1 MKYFAIPI
9 LISLIVHG
17 IKLVLDIAK
26 GRFNWH
32 KAGHYG
38 GMPSSHAA
46 LVTSLATII
55 YLNQGLGPAFGVSVV
70 LAIIVMR
77 DAIGFRGYLS
87 EHGRILNKLI
97 KDLPDE
103 EEYKY
108 PVLPETIAH
117 TWAQIVVGGLL
128 GIIIAGAYHLSTLT
142 ICCG

>member
-1 MKYFAIPI
+1 MKYFLIPLI
-9 LISLIVHG
+9 ISLIVHG
-17 IKLVLDIAK
+17 IKLILDIAK
-26 GRFNWH
+26 GRFSWH

-46 LVTSLATII
+46 LVTSLAAII
-55 YLNQGLGPAFGVSVV
+55 YLNQGLSPAFGVAVI

-108 PVLPETIAH
+108 PVLQETIAH
-117 TWAQIVVGGLL
+117 TWAQITIGGLL
-128 GIIIAGAYHLSTLT
+128 GILLTLLY
-142 ICCG
+142 GLV

>member
-1 MKYFAIPI
+1 MKYFIVP
-9 LISLIVHG
+9 LVISLIIHG
-17 IKLVLDIAK
+17 LKLLLDLIK
-26 GRFNWH
+26 GRFSWH

-38 GMPSSHAA
+38 GMPSSHAS

-55 YLNQGLGPAFGVSVV
+55 YLNQGLSPAFGLSVV

-108 PVLPETIAH
+108 PVVQETIAH
-117 TWAQIVVGGLL
+117 TWAQITVGGLL
-128 GIIIAGAYHLSTLT
+128 GVLLALLYAIL
-142 ICCG
+142 

>member
-1 MKYFAIPI
+1 MKYFLIP
-9 LISLIVHG
+9 LIISVIVHG

-26 GRFNWH
+26 GRFSWH

-55 YLNQGLGPAFGVSVV
+55 YLNQGLSATFGLAVV

-108 PVLPETIAH
+108 PVLQETIAH
-117 TWAQIVVGGLL
+117 TWAQIAVGGLL
-128 GIIIAGAYHLSTLT
+128 GIILTLILFLT
-142 ICCG
+142 I

>member
-1 MKYFAIPI
+1 MKYFVIPI

-17 IKLVLDIAK
+17 LKLILDLAK
-26 GRFNWH
+26 GRFSWH

-55 YLNQGLGPAFGVSVV
+55 YLNQGLSAAFGISVV

-87 EHGRILNKLI
+87 EHSRILNKLI

-108 PVLPETIAH
+108 PVLQETIAH
-117 TWAQIVVGGLL
+117 TWAQIMVGGLL
-128 GIIIAGAYHLSTLT
+128 GILLTL
-142 ICCG
+142 IYNLL